1 MVDKIKF
8 LVTNY
13 PVEEDML
20 KSYKRFGSSRF
31 NPEIFVFIKYLTRD
45 EDLGKKN
52 KKHSLKLI
60 LAYDTKFGNHKLYV
74 EGSIRKWYYGKYN
87 IRDFNYKDFCHCI
100 SLLSKKLGIEE
111 NILWNAEI
119 TKLETGVTIRFT
131 KEFEGIALCVSRYKN
146 FKKNTYE
153 DKGVKFKG
161 KNYHVIFYDKIREIY
176 NDKDK
181 LERSYDKIT
190 KNNFLFRYEIQGHKV
205 SGMKMFNKKVDT
217 LLKLKNNWKYL
228 GDNLIKTLDKVEF
241 IDIISPEAYIN
252 IRGGAITEMSEF
264 LIYKGMKSISVEKTR
279 LLIETLNPK
288 KKTNCRKKY
297 NEIYEK
303 HLIEDRR
310 NYEDIFRQI
319 VAKKVKSICSK

>member
-1 MVDKIKF
+1 MIDKIKF
-8 LVTNY
+8 LLRNY
-13 PVEEDML
+13 PVNEEMRN
-20 KSYKRFGSSRF
+20 SYRKFGKSRF
-31 NPEIFVFIKYLTRD
+31 NPEINVLVKYLTR
-45 EDLGKKN
+45 EENLCKKN
-52 KKHSLKLI
+52 KKHSLKLT
-60 LAYDTKFGNHKLYV
+60 LAYDTKHGNHKLYI

-87 IRDFNYKDFCHCI
+87 IRDFNYKDFCQCI
-100 SLLSKKLGIEE
+100 SLLSKRLEIEE

-205 SGMKMFNKKVDT
+205 SGMKMFKNKVDT
-217 LLKLKNNWKYL
+217 LLKVKNNWKYL
-228 GDNLIKTLDKVEF
+228 GDNLIMTLDKVEF
-241 IDIISPEAYIN
+241 IDVISPEAYIN
-252 IRGGAITEMSEF
+252 LRGGAITEMSEF
-264 LIYKGMKSISVEKTR
+264 LIYKGIKAIGIEKTR

-288 KKTNCRKKY
+288 KRTKCRKKY
-297 NEIYEK
+297 NGIYEK
-303 HLIEDRR
+303 HLIEDRQ
-310 NYEDIFRQI
+310 NYEDIFRQKLLEKLFF
-319 VAKKVKSICSK
+319 VCRK